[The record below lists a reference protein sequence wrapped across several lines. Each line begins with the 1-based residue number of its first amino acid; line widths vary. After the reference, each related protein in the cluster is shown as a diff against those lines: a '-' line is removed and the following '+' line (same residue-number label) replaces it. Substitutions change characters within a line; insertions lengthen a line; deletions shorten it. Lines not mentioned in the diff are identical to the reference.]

1 MYDTQSHLTE
11 IRRPGHPNKA
21 SLILLGV
28 SLCFF
33 CVSSTT
39 SRTIGNTI
47 QATGP
52 LPSTASTPQLVSREQ
67 TVPER
72 SSNREFVEQEAAALT
87 APAVFTPGK
96 DRAAWFSPNP
106 SATFAFAAV
115 GAATAV
121 ATIVLNFYLKAVVPK
136 YEAKQQST
144 EAATART
151 LNLFEKAAGLDP
163 YEEADLEAFIERPKL
178 LQELTEF
185 LRPKTTGMF
194 GVVVDVSG
202 CGKSTA
208 IRKAI
213 RALNPAGGVIYFDTP
228 ASPQNFVADLAAM
241 LDFYGVPIYLKTR
254 LQDRKETNIVAWSLL
269 RSILEKAAVDY
280 KAKTLAL
287 VGTTV
292 FTTPEA
298 RAEAVAASLPVLVV
312 DSVEELAKQD
322 PAFLEVL
329 QNFAKKCA
337 DKRSLRVIFVGSG
350 GDTLPFLESF
360 TSFSRGLRFGSDY
373 LDISDAEGVRYLVHN
388 GLDEDLA
395 KELVKDITGGRL
407 AWLEKAY
414 QFQVNRPIEELRGE
428 FMNGLG
434 KVLSDCGVSPDNEL
448 FLKFLQPR
456 SPPSAVVKIALPT
469 ARKLVPKGAVQKLL
483 QANILSQ
490 VPGKQLVIHSR
501 YVETYLHECNSG
513 KSLLI

>member
-1 MYDTQSHLTE
+1 MYDTQCHLTE
-11 IRRPGHPNKA
+11 FRRPGHPNKA

-121 ATIVLNFYLKAVVPK
+121 ATIVLNFNLKAVVPK

-213 RALNPAGGVIYFDTP
+213 RALNPAGSVIYFDTP
-228 ASPQNFVADLAAM
+228 ASPQNFVA
-241 LDFYGVPIYLKTR
+241 
-254 LQDRKETNIVAWSLL
+254 
-269 RSILEKAAVDY
+269 
-280 KAKTLAL
+280 
-287 VGTTV
+287 
-292 FTTPEA
+292 
-298 RAEAVAASLPVLVV
+298 VV

-434 KVLSDCGVSPDNEL
+434 QVLSDCGVSPDNEL